1 MWRWDEVVE
10 VESATWEEFAE
21 GELVKRVVAEL
32 GPNILLVELDGMVE
46 RWTTYDFYKESE
58 YDELLQELRKT
69 GNWEWIRRLEEF
81 KFSLRCAEEPIGYVV
96 FWNENEVVDILV
108 LVLFH
113 EKHFINLLIYKLG
126 IAKLVR

>member
-1 MWRWDEVVE
+1 MFK
-10 VESATWEEFAE
+10 VESAMWEEFAE

-32 GPNILLVELDGMVE
+32 GPKMLLIELGEMVE
-46 RWTTYDFYKESE
+46 KWTTYDFYKEAE
-58 YDELLQELRKT
+58 YQELLRDLQVT

-96 FWNENEVVDILV
+96 FWREDEVVDILM

-113 EKHFINLLIYKLG
+113 EEHYVNLLIYRLG
-126 IAKLVR
+126 NGEGGE